1 MKSIIPA
8 RNLLRHFL
16 LFALTALFLLTVMR
30 AAYGLWQFPKVME
43 ANAVLPLFVQGLRF
57 DLALIGIISLV
68 PVVFGSL
75 FSVSKYTRSFAKFL
89 ILFFF
94 TLGLLLILVLELITP
109 WFIQNVGMRPDINLI
124 ADVSNPMAE
133 ISAAFSEYTVPLI
146 IGIVVSV
153 LIFIAFC
160 LRMELNRFLRFR
172 VFAPTGIMLGLV
184 GGLLCLM
191 AIWSTFDLS
200 QKALSPGDS
209 LISRDVMVNDLAM
222 NTTYKTIY
230 SLVLPIFNK
239 SEPE

>member
-8 RNLLRHFL
+8 RHLLRHFL
-16 LFALTALFLLTVMR
+16 LFALTALFLLTVIR
-30 AAYGLWQFPKVME
+30 AAYGLWQFPKIME

-57 DLALIGIISLV
+57 DLALIGIISVV
-68 PVVFGSL
+68 PVVLGSL
-75 FSVSKYTRSFAKFL
+75 FSVSKYTRGFAKFL
-89 ILFFF
+89 VLIFF

-109 WFIQNVGMRPDINLI
+109 WFIQNEGMRPDINLI
-124 ADVSNPMAE
+124 AGVESPMAE
-133 ISAAFSEYTVPLI
+133 IAAAFSAYTVPLI
-146 IGIVVSV
+146 IGIVVCA

-160 LRMELNRFLRFR
+160 LRMEINRFLRFR

-200 QKALSPGDS
+200 QQALSPGDS

-222 NTTYKTIY
+222 NSMYKTIY

>member
-8 RNLLRHFL
+8 RNLLRHYL

-30 AAYGLWQFPKVME
+30 AAYGLWQFPRVME

-57 DLALIGIISLV
+57 DLALIGIISVV
-68 PVVFGSL
+68 PVLFGSL
-75 FSVSKYTRSFAKFL
+75 FSVSKYTRGFAKFL
-89 ILFFF
+89 VLFFF
-94 TLGLLLILVLELITP
+94 TVGLLLILVLELITP
-109 WFIQNVGMRPDINLI
+109 WFVQNVGMRPDINLM
-124 ADVSNPMAE
+124 ADVSSPMTE
-133 ISAAFSEYTVPLI
+133 ITAAFSEYTVPLI

-191 AIWSTFDLS
+191 AIWSTLDLS

-222 NTTYKTIY
+222 NTTYKTLY
-230 SLVLPIFNK
+230 SMVLPIFNK

>member
-8 RNLLRHFL
+8 RNLLRHYL

-30 AAYGLWQFPKVME
+30 AAYGLWQFPRVME

-57 DLALIGIISLV
+57 DLALIGIISVV
-68 PVVFGSL
+68 PVLFGSL
-75 FSVSKYTRSFAKFL
+75 FSVSKYTRGFAKFL
-89 ILFFF
+89 VLFFF
-94 TLGLLLILVLELITP
+94 TVGLLLILVLELITP
-109 WFIQNVGMRPDINLI
+109 WFVQNVGMRPDINLM
-124 ADVSNPMAE
+124 ADVSSPMTE

-191 AIWSTFDLS
+191 AIWSTLDLS

-222 NTTYKTIY
+222 NTTYKTLY
-230 SLVLPIFNK
+230 SMVLPIFNK